1 MGHAIEK
8 ATDAIAL
15 IGLATVAS
23 GGIGH
28 TDAWVSGQRT
38 RDGLLSQNMVDK
50 TAKITLI
57 FVPGVGV

>member
-15 IGLATVAS
+15 IGTRHRCER
-23 GGIGH
+23 GIGH

-50 TAKITLI
+50 AAKITLI